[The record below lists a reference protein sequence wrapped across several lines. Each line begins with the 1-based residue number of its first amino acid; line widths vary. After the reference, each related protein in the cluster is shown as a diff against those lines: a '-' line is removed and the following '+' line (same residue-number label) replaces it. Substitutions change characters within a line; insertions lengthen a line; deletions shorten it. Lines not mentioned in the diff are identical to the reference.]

1 MSTSYI
7 LALGVIYA
15 FSAIQYLLVVHL
27 DREVKEM
34 RGQHDRAMGELI
46 QAKALLAKATIQMK
60 KGEGA

>member
-15 FSAIQYLLVVHL
+15 FSAIQYLLVVRL
-27 DREVKEM
+27 DREVQEM
-34 RGQHDRAMGELI
+34 ERHHQQAMGELI
-46 QAKALLAKATIQMK
+46 QAKVHLAKATIQMK